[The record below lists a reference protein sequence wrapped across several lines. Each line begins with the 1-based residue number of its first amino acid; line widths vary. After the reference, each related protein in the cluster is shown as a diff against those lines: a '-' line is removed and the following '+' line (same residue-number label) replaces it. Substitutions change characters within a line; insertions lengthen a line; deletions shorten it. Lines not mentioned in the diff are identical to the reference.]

1 MDKKLKRSIERLTEM
16 DTYSNRVVRDTYINN
31 IVKNLR
37 RGKYPKGSL
46 ERIRKLISKHNMIKE
61 AKQKLKN

>member
-16 DTYSNRVVRDTYINN
+16 DTYSNRAVRDTYINN

-37 RGKYPKGSL
+37 RGKYPKVSL
-46 ERIRKLISKHNMIKE
+46 ERIIKLISKHNMIKE
-61 AKQKLKN
+61 AKQKLKD

>member
-16 DTYSNRVVRDTYINN
+16 DTYSNRAVRDTYINN
-31 IVKNLR
+31 IVKSLR

-61 AKQKLKN
+61 AKQKLKD